1 MTVLVANDDL
11 TVIGGPTSIK
21 VSMDLGG
28 TGKRGSQIFISPG
41 NPNEVVI
48 GQTPEVF
55 DLCINTLKSDTQY
68 LYMYQYQNLGAVNQ
82 WVPLF
87 DIIPDTFSTNLTK
100 SFSEGSVS
108 INVPIASITATE
120 NLTAESFNIQYS
132 IISDNPI
139 SSSISVGAIEIDNVD
154 GTQILPITMNAVEFV
169 NDAWVLLA
177 GTKVIHLA
185 ITVV

>member
-21 VSMDLGG
+21 VSMDLGA

-48 GQTPEVF
+48 GQTPEIF
-55 DLCINTLKSDTQY
+55 DLCINTSKADAEY

-87 DIIPDTFSTNLTK
+87 DIIPDTFSANYTK
-100 SFSEGSVS
+100 AFVS
-108 INVPIASITATE
+108 GQTQINVPIIDITATE
-120 NLTAESFNIQYS
+120 NLTSENFNVQYS
-132 IISDNPI
+132 IVGTTPI
-139 SSSISVGAIEIDNVD
+139 SSSVSLGTVTIVD
-154 GTQILPITMNAVEFV
+154 DVQILPITITAAEFV
-169 NDAWVLLA
+169 DSAWSSVD
-177 GTKVIHLA
+177 GTKIVHLS

>member
-21 VSMDLGG
+21 VSMDIGA

-41 NPNEVVI
+41 KPNEVEI

-55 DLCINTLKSDTQY
+55 DLCINTLRSDSEY

-82 WVPLF
+82 WVALF
-87 DIIPDTFSTNLTK
+87 NIIPDTFSTNATK
-100 SFSEGSVS
+100 IFADGQTV
-108 INVPIASITATE
+108 INVPVASITSTQ
-120 NLTAESFNIQYS
+120 NLTSTSFNIQHS
-132 IISDNPI
+132 IVSDNPV
-139 SSSISVGAIEIDNVD
+139 SSSISIGSIAIVD
-154 GTQILPITMNAVEFV
+154 DTEILPITINAVEFV
-169 NDAWVLLA
+169 DDTWSLLV
-177 GTKVIHLA
+177 GTKVVHLA